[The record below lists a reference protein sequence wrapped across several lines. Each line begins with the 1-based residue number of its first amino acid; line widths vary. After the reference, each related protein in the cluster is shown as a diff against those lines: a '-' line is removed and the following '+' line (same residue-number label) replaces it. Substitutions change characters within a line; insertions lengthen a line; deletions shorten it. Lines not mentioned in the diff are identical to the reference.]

1 MYFINWRICSIH
13 MIKNLITNS
22 SQERDLLLKQNGRH
36 SVVHSSIY
44 QKHNYQFVS
53 ILTYLIFLKV
63 ALPSVWGIEDIF
75 FP

>member
-1 MYFINWRICSIH
+1 

-22 SQERDLLLKQNGRH
+22 TQGRDLLLKQNGRH

-44 QKHNYQFVS
+44 QKQNYQFVS

-75 FP
+75 FPSVGKVH